1 LFLYPIYIQM
11 MEFKFTKVRDV
22 QSPTRWTFRSSWLD
36 FYIPNDIKPEDV
48 KITPLNEPV
57 KIDPSR
63 FVTEDEVIIPWGR
76 GMLIPSWLKVY
87 MTPGSH
93 DYVYD
98 LVLIWKSWVSVKTDL
113 IVWAAVIDN
122 DYRWE
127 FNLHLIN
134 PWMND
139 VHLKKWAKVIQWII
153 RQAEIPEIY
162 EVDNAMYENFCN
174 TTRWEN
180 WFWSTW
186 E

>member
-1 LFLYPIYIQM
+1 

-22 QSPTRWTFRSSWLD
+22 QSPTRWTMRSSWVD

-57 KIDPSR
+57 KLDPSK
-63 FVTEDEVIIPWGR
+63 FITEDEVIIPWGR
-76 GMLIPSWLKVY
+76 GMLIPSGLKVY

-93 DYVYD
+93 DFTYD
-98 LVLIWKSWVSVKTDL
+98 LVLIGKSGVSVKTDL

-122 DYRWE
+122 DYRGE

-134 PWMND
+134 PWIND
-139 VHLKKWAKVIQWII
+139 VHLKKWSQVVQWII
-153 RQAEIPEIY
+153 REAILPEMDEISNERY
-162 EVDNAMYENFCN
+162 EYTNN
-174 TTRWEN
+174 TERGEG
-180 WFWSTW
+180 WFGSTW